1 MKAIITVVGRDTV
14 GIIAKTSAL
23 LASHNVNIQ
32 DITQSVLGDIFA
44 MVMSVDIAGCTI
56 PFTDLVDEMDAL
68 GREVGVVIHTM
79 HEDIF
84 NSMHRI

>member
-14 GIIAKTSAL
+14 GIIAKTSAV
-23 LASHNVNIQ
+23 LASHSVNIL

-44 MVMSVDIAGCTI
+44 MVMYVDIESCTI

>member
-14 GIIAKTSAL
+14 GIIARTSTV
-23 LASHNVNIQ
+23 LASRGVNVL

-44 MVMSVDIAGCTI
+44 MVMYVDIAGCTI

-68 GREVGVVIHTM
+68 GREIGVTIHTM
-79 HEDIF
+79 HEDII

>member
-1 MKAIITVVGRDTV
+1 MKAIITVVGHDTV
-14 GIIAKTSAL
+14 GIISRVSAV
-23 LASHNVNIQ
+23 LAARGVNIL

-44 MVMSVDIAGCTI
+44 MVMYVDIGSCTI
-56 PFTDLVDEMDAL
+56 PFTDLVDENDAL
-68 GREVGVVIHTM
+68 GREIGVVIHTM